1 MSEDV
6 KKLTEEEE
14 RDALYLDAEEEI
26 RVQTHEELGGG
37 LSPIIELLVCSK
49 CDKCKAFEEVL
60 YACEI
65 GEVIEI
71 DSIRGRSKMREYG
84 LSEEDHPVLIA
95 NGDVE
100 LVGEVFTE
108 DKFREWYF
116 YKYGLELL
124 P

>member
-14 RDALYLDAEEEI
+14 KAALYLDAEEEI

-49 CDKCKAFEEVL
+49 CDKCKSFAEVL

-65 GEVIEI
+65 GEVIKM
-71 DSIRGRSKMREYG
+71 DSVRGRSKMREYG
-84 LSEEDHPVLIA
+84 LMEGDHPALIA

-100 LVGEVFTE
+100 LVGEAFTE
-108 DKFREWYF
+108 DEFREWYF
-116 YKYGLELL
+116 YKYGQELL